1 METIATPVDKR
12 FIPIPTQYQ
21 IYDSYTIDPQWQI
34 KFTIIWTSVLAFS
47 TLVSIP
53 YLIHMWKIGRLY
65 SGLSINESLDETTSL
80 SRIEKEIP
88 ARNASAESKG
98 RTFLSRGY
106 IIFRS
111 ISQSITLWTLPMPRL
126 KWWKGQI
133 GDCCRRAYFTL
144 SVSQIFLVSAYMVA
158 VICCFVI
165 GAELDQNSNRPGFIA
180 LSQLPVII
188 LLSLKSPLPLPI
200 FLPSLSYEHY
210 NFLHRW
216 AGRTMFISATV
227 HGGMWINQFIRN
239 DEMDQISS
247 DKSKRGILSWTLM
260 CMIVITSLKPVRRKC
275 YQLFWIAHVMFFVG
289 FFAAISYHTPYSRP
303 WIYPC
308 AAIYGYDLFVRML
321 RYRIK
326 DATLIP
332 VDDTLTMIHI
342 PDCDSGWLPTQ
353 HIFVRVLKGSGVF
366 ESHPFTITNAT
377 STTDRGIVL
386 YAKTSGD
393 WTRRIHDLARDTG
406 TFEVDM
412 DVDDDKIM
420 EETQGFLE
428 KEQQTMEGNENDIGS
443 GFDHP
448 GRKVQVMIDGPYGGL
463 KIDLGQYEN
472 ILLIGGGSGITFILG
487 SIEECIR
494 LRRSRNGN
502 GPRPRKVDVIWVV
515 RDMSTIQAISP
526 TLTYLHDQSNN
537 LGIEL
542 QYNLYLSNP
551 PNPLPD
557 VPSTLPAT
565 TKLSPYRPEI
575 SQLLRQSLPIPT
587 STTDSIQLESHMAQ
601 DEIRGGGIGGGLAV
615 IACGPEG
622 IVTESKNAIAN
633 LSVKDRVRSGGI
645 EFHGECYSL

>member
-1 METIATPVDKR
+1 METIAHPVDKR

-53 YLIHMWKIGRLY
+53 YIIHMWKIGRLY
-65 SGLSINESLDETTSL
+65 SGLSINESLDEPTSFPET
-80 SRIEKEIP
+80 EKQVSQTKITK
-88 ARNASAESKG
+88 ESKG
-98 RTFLSRGY
+98 SSFLSRGY
-106 IIFRS
+106 IIFGS

-133 GDCCRRAYFTL
+133 GDCCRRAYLTL
-144 SVSQIFLVSAYMVA
+144 SVSQIILVLGYMVA
-158 VICCFVI
+158 VVCCFVI
-165 GAELDQNSNRPGFIA
+165 GAELTQNSNRPGFIA

-326 DATLIP
+326 DATLVP

-342 PDCDSGWLPTQ
+342 ADCDSGWLPTQ
-353 HIFVRVLKGSGVF
+353 HIFVKVLKGSGVF

-386 YAKTSGD
+386 YAKISGD

-412 DVDDDKIM
+412 DVDDDQIM
-420 EETQGFLE
+420 EETQRFLE
-428 KEQQTMEGNENDIGS
+428 KEQQIREGNDNDMGS

-472 ILLIGGGSGITFILG
+472 VLLIGGGSGITLILG

-494 LRRSRNGN
+494 LRQSRNDN
-502 GPRPRKVDVIWVV
+502 GRRPRKVDVIWVV

-557 VPSTLPAT
+557 VPSTLPGT

-575 SQLLRQSLPIPT
+575 SQLLRESLPIPT
-587 STTDSIQLESHMAQ
+587 STSDSIQLESHMAQ
-601 DEIRGGGIGGGLAV
+601 DESMRGDIGGGLAV

-622 IVTESKNAIAN
+622 IVTESKNAIAS
-633 LSVKDRVRSGGI
+633 LSVKDKVRSGGI
-645 EFHGECYSL
+645 GFHGECYSL